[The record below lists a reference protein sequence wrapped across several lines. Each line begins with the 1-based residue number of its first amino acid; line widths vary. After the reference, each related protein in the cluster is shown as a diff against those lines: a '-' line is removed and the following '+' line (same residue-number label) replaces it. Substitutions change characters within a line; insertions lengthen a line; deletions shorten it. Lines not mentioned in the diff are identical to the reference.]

1 VAALNNLT
9 LVHGTG
15 SETDRAIE
23 LTGEALGLCTSVG
36 DRHREAAMR
45 NNLAG
50 PLHAG
55 GREEEPMEHLKR
67 AVAIFAEIGE
77 DGALQPEI
85 WKLSEW

>member
-1 VAALNNLT
+1 MAALNNLT

-45 NNLAG
+45 NNLAD